1 LFHLAVEHGVFR
13 RVACQPG
20 VFFAEGI
27 VGLTQGLCG
36 VQQAFAIVE
45 VLLQGLTCAVV

>member
-13 RVACQPG
+13 GVACQPG
-20 VFFAEGI
+20 VFFTEGI
-27 VGLTQGLCG
+27 VGLTHGLRG
-36 VQQAFAIVE
+36 VQHAFAIVE